1 LKPGVAELKENAL
14 DVYLDVMIDLVEY
27 GVGMTNYLTSA
38 MFCAV

>member
-1 LKPGVAELKENAL
+1 LKSGIAELKENAL
-14 DVYLDVMIDLVEY
+14 DVYLDVMIDLIEY